1 MTAVLPDRPVVIPA
15 RNRRAPRTRAPRTA
29 GALSTRLPGRAL
41 RREYAEWSLLA
52 VAAGAGSVM
61 VGDPTLSAA
70 LLGVFLL
77 AGPGLALF
85 SLTRFPIVVVTAIT
99 PVFGMAVTAATTAL
113 LAQFTRFPVLPLLA
127 VALAAT
133 GSAALV
139 TIAATRDITTPPVL
153 RRLTAVVSRL
163 PALRAYLSGAPA
175 AVAFAA
181 GGVVVWRLG
190 LPMLRGA
197 PYSEYGLLDSP
208 GGPVLIIAAAFA
220 VAAFLAALRTGRLL
234 LSFVAILLLILMLRG
249 TVSLIAEMPVYGWT
263 YKHIGVVEYLRTFQT
278 LPPQADIYGQ
288 WPALFTMAAWFTSV
302 SGIGLIPIASAFA
315 PLIHTLVALC
325 VIAMSRVLG
334 FSRRAALAAAMV
346 AELLNWVAQDYFS
359 PQAVAL
365 ILALAVLTVL
375 LCSPRLPR
383 AAVLGTFLFACLIPL
398 HQLTP
403 YWLLLVMVALAAGR
417 RIKPWWVVAVCAAL
431 LLAFLLPRLST
442 VSSYG
447 VITGLNPFANA
458 RSNVAAPGGD
468 SKWFTSTACR
478 ALSASAFLAAAGA
491 AITLRR
497 RRWPVQP
504 QIAMAAAAVTMLAG
518 VSYGGEAIFRVFLYS
533 IPGLAI
539 LIGPIVV
546 ALVRV
551 QGSVMRQVVATGA
564 ATAGLLWFLTAG
576 MQGYFGLW
584 GQVTVSR
591 QGYDIARSLME
602 QDGPVRIVPLFSGGI
617 PVRSSPH
624 YVDKARADKAFDAS
638 LTASA
643 TPEFFEGFPAG
654 HLADMTEKAKHSDG
668 AVYIAL
674 TEQDMRALVYYRY
687 VTQAQLDQFVHQL
700 DTDWHWHP
708 VLVAPGVRV
717 YEFVHRS
724 EVLTGDDR

>member
-1 MTAVLPDRPVVIPA
+1 MTAVLPAPSTALSAVHRRP
-15 RNRRAPRTRAPRTA
+15 PRVAVLRIA
-29 GALSTRLPGRAL
+29 GALGMRPPDRRL

-61 VGDPTLSAA
+61 TGGSTPSAA
-70 LLGVFLL
+70 LLGLFLL

-99 PVFGMAVTAATTAL
+99 PVFGMAAMAATTAL
-113 LAQFTRFPVLPLLA
+113 LAQFTRFPGLPLLA
-127 VALAAT
+127 VALVAT
-133 GSAALV
+133 ACAALV
-139 TIAATRDITTPPVL
+139 TIGTTRDITTPVVL
-153 RRLTAVVSRL
+153 RRLEAVAFRL
-163 PALRAYLSGAPA
+163 PALRAYLSGAPV
-175 AVAFAA
+175 AVAFAVGA
-181 GGVVVWRLG
+181 VVVWWLG

-197 PYSEYGLLDSP
+197 PYSEYGLLDTP
-208 GGPVLIIAAAFA
+208 GGPVLIVAAAFA
-220 VAAFLAALRTGRLL
+220 VGAFLAALRAGRLL
-234 LSFVAILLLILMLRG
+234 LSFLVLLLVIVILRG
-249 TVSLIAEMPVYGWT
+249 TVALIAEMPVYGWT
-263 YKHIGVVEYLRTFQT
+263 YKHIGVVEYLRTFHT

-302 SGIGLIPIASAFA
+302 SGIGLIPIAFAFA
-315 PLIHTLVALC
+315 PLVHTLVALS

-334 FSRRAALAAAMV
+334 FSRRSALAAALV

-365 ILALAVLTVL
+365 ILALAVVTVL
-375 LCSPRLPR
+375 LCSPRSPR

-403 YWLLLVMVALAAGR
+403 YWLLLVMAALAAGR
-417 RIKPWWVVAVCAAL
+417 WIKPWWVVAVCAAL

-447 VITGLNPFANA
+447 VISGLNPFANA

-468 SKWFTSTACR
+468 SKWFTSMACR
-478 ALSASAFLAAAGA
+478 TLSGSAFVVAAGA
-491 AITLRR
+491 AFVLRR
-497 RRWPVQP
+497 RRLPVQP
-504 QIAMAAAAVTMLAG
+504 QIAMAASAVIMLAG

-539 LIGPIVV
+539 LIGPVVV
-546 ALVRV
+546 ALVQV
-551 QGSVMRQVVATGA
+551 QRPVVRQVVATGA

-576 MQGYFGLW
+576 LQGYLGLW

-591 QGYDIARSLME
+591 QSYDVARALME
-602 QDGPVRIVPLFSGGI
+602 RDGPVRIVPLFSGGI

-638 LTASA
+638 LTTSA
-643 TPEFFEGFPAG
+643 TPEF
-654 HLADMTEKAKHSDG
+654 LADFPVGRLEEMTEQATHFDG
-668 AVYIAL
+668 AVYIAI

-687 VTQAQLDQFVHQL
+687 VTQAQLDDFVHQL

-708 VLVAPGVRV
+708 VVIAPGVRV
-717 YEFVHRS
+717 YEFVHRPEAS
-724 EVLTGDDR
+724 